1 METGMK
7 DKLIDTLHERF
18 AHHEMGVDPGTWNA
32 ISSQLAAANG
42 SALSEV
48 LKDKFS
54 GHEAPVDPQ
63 VWDSISSQ
71 LGSGAAAGGG
81 VAAGWWA
88 GGMAAA
94 LLVGGLFWWSS
105 EEQPTSVEQP
115 VPTKNAPAET
125 QIVAPQAVV
134 VTTTAPAVRVPQPDA
149 GMPMVKKPTNTTTTT
164 PAAQA
169 PPVGQEVVSA
179 VWQDLVK
186 ENAAEPHFSDRAET
200 VPVNVAPP
208 VQLIEPSVAD
218 PKTAPILQPTAPT
231 TASDHRATS
240 EVSSEAAA
248 EPEPDFV
255 QVEQPQIYIPNVF
268 SPQGDGVNDRLKV
281 VGSNYQKVLVRIF
294 SAQSNALVFRANNL
308 DDQWNGRDMNNVPCP
323 EGYYFYAI
331 EVTGADGNTTSKG
344 EVVKLFR

>member
-1 METGMK
+1 MK
-7 DKLIDTLHERF
+7 DKLIDTLQERF

-71 LGSGAAAGGG
+71 LGHGAAAGGS

-94 LLVGGLFWWSS
+94 LLVGGLFWWSTDERPEPVVPPATATS
-105 EEQPTSVEQP
+105 VPAEVHTIVPEVSAANVPVPQAATPQVLAEQPQQ
-115 VPTKNAPAET
+115 KK
-125 QIVAPQAVV
+125 
-134 VTTTAPAVRVPQPDA
+134 
-149 GMPMVKKPTNTTTTT
+149 PMVPSVPATST
-164 PAAQA
+164 PL
-169 PPVGQEVVSA
+169 PPAGQEVVST
-179 VWQDLVK
+179 VWQELVK
-186 ENAAEPHFSDRAET
+186 ENSEEPRFSDRVET
-200 VPVNVAPP
+200 VPLNVAPP
-208 VQLIEPSVAD
+208 VQLPAPSVAK
-218 PKTAPILQPTAPT
+218 PIPAPAQPNAAPT
-231 TASDHRATS
+231 TDQLVDMESDMDT
-240 EVSSEAAA
+240 EA
-248 EPEPDFV
+248 EPEFV
-255 QVEQPQIYIPNVF
+255 QVQQQPQIYIPNVF

-294 SAQSNALVFRANNL
+294 SAQSNALVFRADNL

-331 EVTGADGNTTSKG
+331 EVTGTDGNTASQD

>member
-7 DKLIDTLHERF
+7 DKLIDTLQERF
-18 AHHEMGVDPGTWNA
+18 AQHEMGVDPGTWNA

-48 LKDKFS
+48 LKDKFT

-71 LGSGAAAGGG
+71 LGHGAAAGGG

-88 GGMAAA
+88 GGLAAA

-105 EEQPTSVEQP
+105 EEQP
-115 VPTKNAPAET
+115 
-125 QIVAPQAVV
+125 VA
-134 VTTTAPAVRVPQPDA
+134 
-149 GMPMVKKPTNTTTTT
+149 TTT
-164 PAAQA
+164 PATSAQTTPSKA
-169 PPVGQEVVSA
+169 VPVQPEAIIPEAVTGSTTDPAQVSSAAKTDVVADAQRAERSNTSTKPDA
-179 VWQDLVK
+179 EPAGEDVVNTVWQDLVQ
-186 ENAAEPHFSDRAET
+186 ENTAEPHFAEREES
-200 VPVNVAPP
+200 VPMDVAPP
-208 VQLIEPSVAD
+208 VQLPSPSVVQ
-218 PKTAPILQPTAPT
+218 LQPAST
-231 TASDHRATS
+231 TQASDHPADDQQEETQD
-240 EVSSEAAA
+240 EVEPTFVEA
-248 EPEPDFV
+248 
-255 QVEQPQIYIPNVF
+255 QQPQVYIPNVF

-281 VGSNYQKVLVRIF
+281 VCSNYQKVLVRIF

-308 DDQWNGRDMNNVPCP
+308 DDQWNGRDLNNVPCP

-331 EVTGADGNTTSKG
+331 EVTGTDGNTTSHG